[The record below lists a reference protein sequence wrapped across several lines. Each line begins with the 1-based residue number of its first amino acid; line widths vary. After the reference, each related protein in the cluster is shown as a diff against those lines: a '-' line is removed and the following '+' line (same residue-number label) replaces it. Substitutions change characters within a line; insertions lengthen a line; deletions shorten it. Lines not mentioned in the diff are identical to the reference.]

1 MPGKQKLSHG
11 EVVTFKGTLDEI
23 GGNLETNLRMLSQLI
38 ATAEAGWKG
47 AGGGAFRTA
56 QMTINE
62 DHRALRNML
71 MGIYNAVD
79 QTQKVGSGNDDS
91 ILDEFKKI
99 DMNDLQQGDQP
110 AGGGPGGPQSVPGGG
125 IGGMSKLH
133 GI

>member
-1 MPGKQKLSHG
+1 MPGKQKLSHA

-23 GGNLETNLRMLSQLI
+23 GGNLEDNLRKLSQLI

-47 AGGGAFRTA
+47 AGGGAFRSA
-56 QMTINE
+56 QMRIND
-62 DHRALRNML
+62 DHRAIHNLL
-71 MGIYNAVD
+71 YGIYHAVD

-99 DMNDLQQGDQP
+99 DMNGS
-110 AGGGPGGPQSVPGGG
+110 APGGAVP
-125 IGGMSKLH
+125 GMSKLH

>member
-38 ATAEAGWKG
+38 ATAEAGFGKG

-110 AGGGPGGPQSVPGGG
+110 AGAARAVP
-125 IGGMSKLH
+125 SRFPAAASAA
-133 GI
+133 